1 MIHFDDRKRQR
12 YCCHPSCN
20 GYVRHYYV
28 RETLVLDDSN
38 ITQQQRLIDEK
49 TMSMNAYIP
58 SDFSLD
64 YQLACGNS
72 ITQLL
77 QPATLP
83 SISIDLTN
91 YFDRLATLEKP
102 QSQPQKKKEKN
113 ILIIKGKI
121 TINYKSTN

>member
-12 YCCHPSCN
+12 YSCHIPEP
-20 GYVRHYYV
+20 YVRHYYL

-38 ITQQQRLIDEK
+38 IEQKMRLVDSK
-49 TMSMNAYIP
+49 TMAMNAYVP
-58 SDFSLD
+58 ADFSID

-83 SISIDLTN
+83 STSINLSN

-102 QSQPQKKKEKN
+102 QSQPQLQPTQTTEQPQ
-113 ILIIKGKI
+113 
-121 TINYKSTN
+121 TTE

>member
-12 YCCHPSCN
+12 YSCHRPEP
-20 GYVRHYYV
+20 YVRHYYV
-28 RETLVLDDSN
+28 RETLLVDDSN

-72 ITQLL
+72 ISQLL
-77 QPATLP
+77 QPATLQST
-83 SISIDLTN
+83 SINLNN
-91 YFDRLATLEKP
+91 YFERLSTLEKP
-102 QSQPQKKKEKN
+102 QTQPQITEQP
-113 ILIIKGKI
+113 LIQPQ
-121 TINYKSTN
+121 TIE

>member
-12 YCCHPSCN
+12 YSCHIPEP
-20 GYVRHYYV
+20 YVRHYYV

-38 ITQQQRLIDEK
+38 ISQKMRLVDDK
-49 TMSMNAYIP
+49 TLAMNAYIP

-64 YQLACGNS
+64 YQLACGNG

-83 SISIDLTN
+83 STSIDLNN
-91 YFDRLATLEKP
+91 YFERLATLEKP
-102 QSQPQKKKEKN
+102 QITEQPQQTQ
-113 ILIIKGKI
+113 
-121 TINYKSTN
+121 TIQQPQTTE